1 MFPNF
6 AQCSFYLFLLFFV
19 SFDFAHCIPVI
30 LSLTDKKWT
39 SSCQVS
45 EIQCSHVP
53 TCTCTCTVMCSMH
66 VSPRRPPG
74 HHAECEFSMGFCH
87 FNNVAVAAQYA
98 VDKLGLER

>member
-1 MFPNF
+1 
-6 AQCSFYLFLLFFV
+6 
-19 SFDFAHCIPVI
+19 
-30 LSLTDKKWT
+30 
-39 SSCQVS
+39 
-45 EIQCSHVP
+45 
-53 TCTCTCTVMCSMH
+53 MCSMH